1 MNYVDAE
8 CFYPLTVNNK
18 IVTEAAFAGE
28 DLVKGRKQTTL
39 VMFLMENGEYTSE
52 THVFDENGA
61 ELKRT
66 GNYCTDGRS
75 EAICCDEECRGEQH

>member
-1 MNYVDAE
+1 MLCSDRKADLYEDGSVKGGTIKLNYVDAE

-39 VMFLMENGEYTSE
+39 VMFLMEM
-52 THVFDENGA
+52 ENT
-61 ELKRT
+61 LQKRT
-66 GNYCTDGRS
+66 YLMKMVRN
-75 EAICCDEECRGEQH
+75 